1 MTAEHPRPAEI
12 FVVSDGTGE
21 TASSATQAAMLQFRT
36 PWRMRTFRDVRQ
48 ESQARRVIE
57 LASRAG
63 AMVVFTVVDERV
75 ARTLRDHGAS
85 QGVRTVDLLGPL
97 ISRAAQHLDA
107 EPRLQPGLLHA
118 FSDEYFRRIDAVEF
132 AVRHDDGANLRTLVD
147 ADLVLTGVSRTSKT
161 PLSMYLAQRGVKTG
175 NVPLV
180 PGLVPPKELLDLEP
194 TRVVGL
200 TVDPGALLTIRRSRL
215 RQMHAPPYDDY
226 ANPDAVMTE
235 LARARRLCRERG
247 WRVVDISGKA
257 VEETAGRILEL
268 LGHKAGDARTGSRL
282 GGA

>member
-1 MTAEHPRPAEI
+1 MPGETLKPAEI
-12 FVVSDGTGE
+12 FVVSDGTGD

-48 ESQARRVIE
+48 ESQARRVID
-57 LASRAG
+57 LAERAG
-63 AMVVFTVVDERV
+63 ALVVFTVVDERV

-107 EPRLQPGLLHA
+107 EPRLQPGLLHG

-132 AVRHDDGANLRTLVD
+132 AVRHDDGANLRTLAD
-147 ADLVLTGVSRTSKT
+147 ADLVLTGISRTSKT
-161 PLSMYLAQRGVKTG
+161 PLSMYLAQRGIKTG

-180 PGLVPPKELLDLEP
+180 PGLEPPRELLEHDP
-194 TRVVGL
+194 RRVIGL
-200 TVDPGALLTIRRSRL
+200 TLDPGALLTIRRSRL
-215 RQMHAPPYDDY
+215 RLMHAPPYVDY
-226 ANPDAVMTE
+226 IDPDAVLGE
-235 LARARRLCRERG
+235 LAQSRRLCRERG

-268 LGHKAGDARTGSRL
+268 IGHKASEPRGGSSAA
-282 GGA
+282 G

>member
-1 MTAEHPRPAEI
+1 M
-12 FVVSDGTGE
+12 VSDGTGD

-48 ESQARRVIE
+48 ESHARRVID
-57 LASRAG
+57 LAARSG
-63 AMVVFTVVDERV
+63 AMVVFTIVDERV
-75 ARTLRDHGAS
+75 ASTLRDYGAS

-97 ISRAAQHLDA
+97 ISRAAQHLGA
-107 EPRLQPGLLHA
+107 EPRLQPGLLHG

-132 AVRHDDGANLRTLVD
+132 AVRHDDGANLRTLVE

-180 PGLVPPKELLDLEP
+180 PGLEPPRELLALEP
-194 TRVVGL
+194 RRVVGL
-200 TVDPGALLTIRRSRL
+200 TLDPGALLTIRRSRL
-215 RQMHAPPYDDY
+215 RVMHAPPYADY
-226 ANPDAVMTE
+226 ADPDQVLAE
-235 LARARRLCRERG
+235 LGRARRLCRERG

-257 VEETAGRILEL
+257 VEETAARIFEL
-268 LGHKAGDARTGSRL
+268 LSDKSSDAR
-282 GGA
+282 GGRTIA

>member
-1 MTAEHPRPAEI
+1 MSAEQVKHAEI
-12 FVVSDGTGE
+12 FVVSDGTGD

-48 ESQARRVIE
+48 ESQARRVID
-57 LASRAG
+57 LAARAG

-85 QGVRTVDLLGPL
+85 QGVHIVDLLGPL
-97 ISRAAQHLDA
+97 ISRVAQHLDA
-107 EPRLQPGLLHA
+107 EPRLQPGLLHG

-132 AVRHDDGANLRTLVD
+132 AVRHDDGANLRTLAE
-147 ADLVLTGVSRTSKT
+147 ADLVLAGVSRTSKT
-161 PLSMYLAQRGVKTG
+161 PLSMYLAQRGIKTG

-180 PGLVPPKELLDLEP
+180 PGLDPPRELLELDP
-194 TRVVGL
+194 RRVIGL
-200 TVDPGALLTIRRSRL
+200 ALDSGALLTIRRSRL
-215 RQMHAPPYDDY
+215 RLMHAPPY
-226 ANPDAVMTE
+226 ANYVDPDGVLGE
-235 LARARRLCRERG
+235 LARARRLYRERG

-268 LGHKAGDARTGSRL
+268 IGRKASEPRSGSTAA
-282 GGA
+282 G

>member
-1 MTAEHPRPAEI
+1 M
-12 FVVSDGTGE
+12 VSDGTGE

-48 ESQARRVIE
+48 ESHARRVID
-57 LASRAG
+57 LAARSG
-63 AMVVFTVVDERV
+63 AMVVFTIVDERV
-75 ARTLRDHGAS
+75 ACTLRDYGAS

-97 ISRAAQHLDA
+97 ISRAAQHLGA
-107 EPRLQPGLLHA
+107 EPRLQPGLLHG

-180 PGLVPPKELLDLEP
+180 PGLEPPRELLALEP
-194 TRVVGL
+194 RRVVGL
-200 TVDPGALLTIRRSRL
+200 TLDPGALLTIRRSRL
-215 RQMHAPPYDDY
+215 RVMHAPPYADY
-226 ANPDAVMTE
+226 ADPDQVLAE
-235 LARARRLCRERG
+235 LGRARRLCRERG

-257 VEETAGRILEL
+257 VEETAARILEL
-268 LGHKAGDARTGSRL
+268 LSDKSIDARGRTI
-282 GGA
+282 A